1 MQPRIRFCNRCR
13 GIKLGWNKR
22 YISHRLICTKLPTS
36 STLGG
41 SSVIA
46 LALLMLGFPKP
57 GPSVFTA
64 QTFQKPAQVA
74 RIHAKAA
81 ASVSTVEADV
91 RSMNAFLKRHDVSE
105 ANRQRLA
112 ESIVASAR
120 KHDLNPRLL
129 ASIMIVESR
138 GNPFAISGQ
147 DAIGIM
153 QIHLPT
159 WGQTADQEDINLFKI
174 EDNIDFGARILKD
187 YVSRY
192 GVWEGV
198 KRYNGYIPGDPAWE
212 KSAQTYL
219 EKVQRI
225 YEIQQP
231 AVPQAAS
238 TGKSHPSDSE
248 QPVESL

>member
-1 MQPRIRFCNRCR
+1 MQPRIAFCSRCR
-13 GIKLGWNKR
+13 GIRLGWNKR
-22 YISHRLICTKLPTS
+22 YISHRLKCTELPTS
-36 STLGG
+36 SRLGG

-46 LALLMLGFPKP
+46 LALLMLVFPKP
-57 GPSVFTA
+57 GASVFSA
-64 QTFQKPAQVA
+64 QRLQQPVQETSVQ
-74 RIHAKAA
+74 AKARKSA
-81 ASVSTVEADV
+81 STVEADV
-91 RSMNAFLKRHDVSE
+91 RSMNAFLKRHEVSE

-112 ESIVASAR
+112 ESIVASSR
-120 KHDLNPRLL
+120 KYDLNPRLL

-147 DAIGIM
+147 DAIGVM
-153 QIHLPT
+153 QVHLPT
-159 WGQTADQEDINLFKI
+159 WGQTADLEDINLFKI

-187 YVSRY
+187 YTSRY

-212 KSAQTYL
+212 ESAQRYVD
-219 EKVQRI
+219 KVHRI

-238 TGKSHPSDSE
+238 SGKSHPSDSA

>member
-1 MQPRIRFCNRCR
+1 MQPRIAFCRRCR

-22 YISHRLICTKLPTS
+22 YISHRLKCTELPTS
-36 STLGG
+36 SRLGG
-41 SSVIA
+41 SSIIA
-46 LALLMLGFPKP
+46 LALLLLVFPKP
-57 GPSVFTA
+57 GSTVFSA
-64 QTFQKPAQVA
+64 QRLQKPAQASV
-74 RIHAKAA
+74 HAKSSAT
-81 ASVSTVEADV
+81 VSTVEADV

-105 ANRQRLA
+105 ENRQRLA
-112 ESIVASAR
+112 ESVVASAR
-120 KHDLNPRLL
+120 KYDLNPRLL

-238 TGKSHPSDSE
+238 SGKSHSSDSE
-248 QPVESL
+248 QPVGNL